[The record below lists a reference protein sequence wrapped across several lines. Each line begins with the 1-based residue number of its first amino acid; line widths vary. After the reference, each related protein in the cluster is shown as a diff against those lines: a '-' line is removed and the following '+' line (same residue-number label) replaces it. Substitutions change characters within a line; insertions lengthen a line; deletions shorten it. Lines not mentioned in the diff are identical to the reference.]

1 MGQKSGWNR
10 EKRVSEKKAKGGKRE
25 ESECL
30 FRAQNALKVQ
40 SFCGPEKGCNALR
53 YV

>member
-10 EKRVSEKKAKGGKRE
+10 EKRVSEKKAKGGKR
-25 ESECL
+25 
-30 FRAQNALKVQ
+30 AQNALKVQ

-53 YV
+53 YI